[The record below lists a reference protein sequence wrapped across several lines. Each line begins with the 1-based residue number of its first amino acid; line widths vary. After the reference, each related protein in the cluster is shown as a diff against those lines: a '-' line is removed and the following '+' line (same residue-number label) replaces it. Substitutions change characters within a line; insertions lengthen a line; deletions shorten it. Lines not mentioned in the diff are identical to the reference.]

1 MTERES
7 EVYADVE
14 ELINPGYITETVVAA
29 GVSVSFRSPY
39 PSDFQIV
46 RVRGSQCR
54 TVRDWKVLHLSVG
67 AWEVDG
73 HIVHA
78 QDTHLRRGMQ
88 DLFRTMANPVID
100 GLYTAIM
107 GLRARYDAASA
118 ILEAYCYED
127 RSRTRWRMMG
137 RSCPS
142 KATPAWVAAAGPNY
156 IQQLW
161 LSYNLTEDD
170 RLQWENDWFAATTIT
185 ASMSGKWV
193 KEVRTEEA
201 ARWRKEKERREQVIR
216 KAQGSGDPEA
226 ADQGDMKVMMLRT
239 NEDLVEQMKR
249 WERGE
254 YDEHDHI
261 VKAYK
266 ENIRVRHAEAEVHHA
281 ERMAALERARDEALS
296 EAPLLVGY
304 TPEQLAEMGRA
315 LPETTR
321 RVFDTSHPE
330 RLYDKY
336 LSKEAAIG
344 GLRPDGKG
352 GEMEPARQPLA
363 DAVANRRVQMPN
375 TGEGV

>member
-1 MTERES
+1 VTDKET

-88 DLFRTMANPVID
+88 DLFRAMANPVID
-100 GLYTAIM
+100 GLYSTIM
-107 GLRARYDAASA
+107 GIRARYDAAA
-118 ILEAYCYED
+118 AVLEAYCYED
-127 RSRTRWRMMG
+127 RSRSRWRMAG
-137 RSCPS
+137 RACPS
-142 KATPAWVAAAGPNY
+142 KAAPAWVAAAGPNY

-161 LSYNLTEDD
+161 LSYNLSEDD

-185 ASMSGKWV
+185 ASMSSKWV
-193 KEVRTEEA
+193 KDVRTEEA

-216 KAQGSGDPEA
+216 KAQGTDVQDVM
-226 ADQGDMKVMMLRT
+226 DQNGTTVMMLRT

-254 YDEHDHI
+254 YDEHDTI

-266 ENIRVRHAEAEVHHA
+266 EGIRQRHAEAEAHHA
-281 ERMAALERARDEALS
+281 ERMEALERARDEALS

-304 TPEQLAEMGRA
+304 TPEQLAEMGRDV
-315 LPETTR
+315 PDTTR
-321 RVFDTSHPE
+321 KVYDTSHPE

-352 GEMEPARQPLA
+352 GEMEPARQPIA
-363 DAVANRRVQMPN
+363 DVVANRRVQMPN
-375 TGEGV
+375 TGTGV